1 MPVVRAGVFSE
12 GASEAFSNA
21 MWLWFD
27 VDIGRISYCNASR
40 EVGRVVVFSQKCHP
54 ERSRKDPFQRSV
66 TRDSLGSFLYET
78 EPRRKNS
85 LLRRSWYWSE
95 RDPSSALPSAIVYG
109 NSAQD
114 DKMVVAAL
122 SLLMCGRT
130 LFNRRERR
138 NRLCGYVFVDGL
150 QRRLKGDLQHLVHRI
165 HEVHF
170 HGIA

>member
-1 MPVVRAGVFSE
+1 MVRDA
-12 GASEAFSNA
+12 NH
-21 MWLWFD
+21 L
-27 VDIGRISYCNASR
+27 
-40 EVGRVVVFSQKCHP
+40 
-54 ERSRKDPFQRSV
+54 RSRKDPFQRSV

-95 RDPSSALPSAIVYG
+95 RDPSSALPSAIAYG